1 MEPRNGMAKQTNVA
15 ARQMVSAYVQT
26 GKALLARKLSRHI
39 WTILLLL
46 VLCGEAG
53 VGLFVMRDLA
63 RSYATVETMY
73 NGSVQGLLRFGD
85 LEFEAQEARRS
96 TLYALTTNDGNLQ
109 VDYADQS
116 RKADRGVTQ
125 GIMQYLAQAHTLRE
139 SELGQRLQRDW
150 SAYLKVRDDVLG
162 LILEGSPKEA
172 VQLDL
177 SVGVPE
183 FDRVRQDLEE
193 IKETYSEQASRQLAA
208 VAEFSRR
215 SMTRLTASLLFGLLF
230 GSVAIW
236 AIQKSRMRS
245 AVQLANLQMDFV
257 ASVSHELRTPI
268 TAILTAG
275 ENIRDGLISGGDSLF
290 EHGSVIT
297 GQADRLSELV
307 DQVLLFAATSTAKP
321 SHVLR
326 ELRVDEVVADAIR
339 STKGLLVKAGAT
351 MDVKI
356 ESGLPPIVADLSV
369 LSQCLQNLIAN
380 AVKYSVGNRWVGIAA
395 RLNQEAR
402 EIEISVQDHGIGIP
416 ASDLAHIFEPFYR
429 SPQAVAA
436 HIPGTGLGLSIAKRS
451 AEALGGGLS
460 VSTQIGVGSVFTV
473 HLPLAPEALQGIKRH
488 PVPELERQP

>member
-1 MEPRNGMAKQTNVA
+1 MTKQTDSV
-15 ARQMVSAYVQT
+15 ARQIVSAYVQT
-26 GKALLARKLSRHI
+26 SKSVFAPKLSRHVS
-39 WTILLLL
+39 TILLLL

-53 VGLFVMRDLA
+53 VGVFVMRDLA
-63 RSYATVETMY
+63 RSYATVEKMY

-85 LEFEAQEARRS
+85 LQYEAQETRRS

-125 GIMQYLAQAHTLRE
+125 GISQYLAQVHTLRE
-139 SELGQRLQRDW
+139 SKLGQRLESDW
-150 SAYLKVRDDVLG
+150 SAYLKVRDAVLG

-193 IKETYSEQASRQLAA
+193 IKETYNEQASQQLAA

-215 SMTRLTASLLFGLLF
+215 SMTRLTASLGFGLLF

-245 AVQLANLQMDFV
+245 AMQLAKLQMDFV

-275 ENIRDGLISGGDSLF
+275 ENIRDGLVLGRDSLF

-297 GQADRLSELV
+297 DQASRLMELV
-307 DQVLLFAATSTAKP
+307 DQVLLFAATSTAMP
-321 SHVLR
+321 AHPLR
-326 ELRVDEVVADAIR
+326 EIPVDEVIADAVR
-339 STKGLLVKAGAT
+339 STKGLLEEAGFT
-351 MDVKI
+351 I
-356 ESGLPPIVADLSV
+356 EPQIEPALPPIMGDLSV
-369 LSQCLQNLIAN
+369 LSQCLQNLIVN
-380 AVKYSVGNRWVGIAA
+380 AVKYSTGNRWIGISA
-395 RLNQEAR
+395 RMNEEVRAIQ
-402 EIEISVQDHGIGIP
+402 ISVQDRGIGIP

-429 SPQAVAA
+429 SPQVVAA

-451 AEALGGGLS
+451 AEAFGGELS
-460 VSTQIGVGSVFTV
+460 VSTQLGVGSVFTV
-473 HLPLAPEALQGIKRH
+473 RLPFANQGWQGIQMAPNART
-488 PVPELERQP
+488 EI